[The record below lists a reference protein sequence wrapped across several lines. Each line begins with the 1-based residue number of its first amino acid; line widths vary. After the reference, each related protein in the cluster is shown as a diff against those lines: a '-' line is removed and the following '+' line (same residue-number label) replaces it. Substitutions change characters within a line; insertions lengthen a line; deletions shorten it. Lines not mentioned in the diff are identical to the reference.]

1 MHPTR
6 RRCLRRIGGPLLLTG
21 LAGCTGDGPG
31 GADGDGEDSATP
43 TGTSGELPPDTNGTG
58 TCGDGTSGTR
68 PAGTGGP
75 GVTLVSV
82 DACPALPVRPAVEV
96 VREAATPEHPPRL
109 RTRLTSTADE
119 PVRVGEGRAVHF
131 EHVTDDSG
139 ALVLLPGDG
148 EYPATPDCW
157 RLHEGIATTEEYRTF
172 EIEPGES
179 SSRPVDLYATPGG
192 DGCLPV
198 GEHRFET
205 TISVVSEAAEP
216 ESSARWGFSILLE

>member
-1 MHPTR
+1 MRQTR
-6 RRCLRRIGGPLLLTG
+6 RRWLRRIGGPVLLIG
-21 LAGCTGDGPG
+21 LAGCTGEGPG
-31 GADGDGEDSATP
+31 GIDGGGSATP
-43 TGTSGELPPDTNGTG
+43 TGTSGELPPETNGTG

-68 PAGTGGP
+68 PTGTGGP

-109 RTRLTSTADE
+109 RTRFTSTADE
-119 PVRVGEGRAVHF
+119 PVRVGEDRAVHF

-139 ALVLLPGDG
+139 TLVLLPGNG
-148 EYPATPDCW
+148 EYPADPDCW

-172 EIEPGES
+172 EIEAGES
-179 SSRPVDLYATPGG
+179 SSRPVDLYATPGD

-205 TISVVSEAAEP
+205 TISVVSEVAEP